1 MRKVLFYRDYRGF
14 TGGHLKVWDYYNHV
28 KAFLNFI
35 PQIYFSAESVWDPSN
50 PWLKEK
56 DQTLKNWRLEDADIL
71 FLAGMDWQIL
81 DRNKAKSYQR
91 PIINLIQNVRHAE
104 INDVRYEFLTN
115 KAIRICVSNDIYNA
129 LLGNSHINGPIFVI
143 QACLEFDSFPKTN
156 ASDKRNIDILIA
168 GLKNPELAKILEERL
183 KSKNINIKTLTVP
196 VPRHEFLDLLNI
208 SKITIFLPNVTEGLH
223 LPPLEGMR
231 LGTFVICPDVPG
243 VRDVCKD
250 KYNCFSPKYNI
261 DEIIDSLRK
270 ALNLPNNERNALL
283 SNAKITTE
291 SFELE
296 TERKAFV
303 NILNGANELW

>member
-1 MRKVLFYRDYRGF
+1 
-14 TGGHLKVWDYYNHV
+14 
-28 KAFLNFI
+28 
-35 PQIYFSAESVWDPSN
+35 
-50 PWLKEK
+50 
-56 DQTLKNWRLEDADIL
+56 
-71 FLAGMDWQIL
+71 
-81 DRNKAKSYQR
+81 
-91 PIINLIQNVRHAE
+91 
-104 INDVRYEFLTN
+104 
-115 KAIRICVSNDIYNA
+115 
-129 LLGNSHINGPIFVI
+129 
-143 QACLEFDSFPKTN
+143 
-156 ASDKRNIDILIA
+156 
-168 GLKNPELAKILEERL
+168 
-183 KSKNINIKTLTVP
+183 LTVP